1 MHKSHLIILITAIV
15 ATIATACS
23 GTAADKAASS
33 ARPDSLLVDSLVADT
48 VNLDTLSA
56 TQCGIR
62 LAELEISALL
72 TLQQYGETSV
82 AATRALAT
90 VNRSAMKIVERFQTD
105 TVAQNQFNTAYD
117 SRYQQLA
124 QQYPQLQQL
133 SNTINPAS
141 SPEELGAMGAEM
153 EIMAQL
159 AQAQYG
165 TESEEYKKAKA
176 DMDTYSS
183 QIIDLFRDNPTAQE
197 LYLSAYAAHYRQLTS
212 SLSPQ

>member
-23 GTAADKAASS
+23 GTGADKAASS

-90 VNRSAMKIVERFQTD
+90 VNRSAMK
-105 TVAQNQFNTAYD
+105 
-117 SRYQQLA
+117 S
-124 QQYPQLQQL
+124 
-133 SNTINPAS
+133 
-141 SPEELGAMGAEM
+141 
-153 EIMAQL
+153 
-159 AQAQYG
+159 
-165 TESEEYKKAKA
+165 
-176 DMDTYSS
+176 
-183 QIIDLFRDNPTAQE
+183 
-197 LYLSAYAAHYRQLTS
+197 
-212 SLSPQ
+212 